1 MLCGC
6 DPAVFIQHSNISQE
20 MWGMG
25 RPLLTEMV
33 GGLSPNEESTREEK
47 STQFLLR
54 NQTMVG
60 QKGSDCTSSLEE
72 ERGGEA
78 E

>member
-1 MLCGC
+1 
-6 DPAVFIQHSNISQE
+6 
-20 MWGMG
+20 MG
-25 RPLLTEMV
+25 RPLLTERV
-33 GGLSPNEESTREEK
+33 GGLSPNEESTGEET